1 MIEQVNLRSSF
12 KEYKKVTPG
21 FLLVGP
27 YLRIV
32 SGMFAFMM
40 EKLLEGHDVELGGGQ
55 SLGTLGVRGTKDA
68 KPKTDWKST
77 YELWNK
83 NPQAK
88 LDNERI
94 VFLNEHSSGVTYHY
108 YWWVEGMKIGYK
120 TAYSL
125 RFTEGA
131 KDNLKNKIFAGQDY
145 LTKVVKLKRENNVKA
160 KRGFILTE

>member
-12 KEYKKVTPG
+12 KEYKKVTPN

-27 YLRIV
+27 YMRIV
-32 SGMFAFMM
+32 TGMFKFMM
-40 EKLLEGHDVELGGGQ
+40 EKLLDGHDVEVGGGQ
-55 SLGTLGVRGTKDA
+55 SLGTLGVRGNKNT

-77 YELWNK
+77 YKLWNS

-88 LDNERI
+88 ADNERI

-120 TAYSL
+120 AVYSL
-125 RFTEGA
+125 KFTEGA
-131 KDNLKNKIFAGQDY
+131 KDDLKNRIFAGQDY
-145 LTKVVKLKRENNVKA
+145 LTKVVKTKRQKDVK
-160 KRGFILTE
+160 IN